1 MSGITGWAYHAPGNS
16 INAYDVLVEGIGAF
30 SCTRTKGVVQITIE
44 STHSDFAMAIEALVI
59 TSITSVIPAA
69 QIDVKRYKHLAG
81 LHMADPNLGIPGVID
96 LLLGAD
102 FWGLILEGDI
112 IRGGQNEP
120 HAQLTRLQSYRA
132 QILEDSR
139 LDAIL
144 SNFWKLED
152 EPAGT
157 ETVDDESE
165 LIFSKTHTRTPE
177 GRYMVRLP
185 IRGDASELGDS
196 YYNAVRQFHH
206 LERRLTV
213 DKDMRDKYIEFM
225 REYIELG
232 HMEPVDN
239 PGDHSRTYYIPHHAV
254 TEKFRVVFNASART
268 SNGVTLNEIQLVGPS
283 LQDPLINIILRF
295 RRYPVALTADV
306 EKMFRQVL
314 VAPKDRD
321 LQRILWREAPAEDI
335 RVYRL
340 KNVTYGM
347 ACSPYNAVRSLN
359 QCAIDKYNR
368 VSDHNQAITAR
379 NTILSSFYLDDFLT
393 SCADTQEA
401 ITLANAVDTI
411 LSSGCFKL
419 RKWNSNRSMVL
430 QHFMDSPLPAE
441 RDIDAPI
448 ATVLGLRWDP
458 VTDDLLFKV
467 AFNNAYLK
475 LQERRGNRGSTLR
488 QRNEA
493 TQ

>member
-1 MSGITGWAYHAPGNS
+1 
-16 INAYDVLVEGIGAF
+16 
-30 SCTRTKGVVQITIE
+30 
-44 STHSDFAMAIEALVI
+44 MAIQALVI

-69 QIDVKRYKHLAG
+69 QIDVKRYNHLAG
-81 LHMADPNLGIPGVID
+81 LHMADPNLGTPGVID

-120 HAQLTRLQSYRA
+120 HAQLTRFGCVIFGPTSAANQDTPSLQAYRA

-144 SNFWKLED
+144 SIFWKLEE
-152 EPAGT
+152 EPACA

-177 GRYMVRLP
+177 GRYM
-185 IRGDASELGDS
+185 
-196 YYNAVRQFHH
+196 
-206 LERRLTV
+206 RRLAV

-225 REYIELG
+225 REYIEVG

-254 TEKFRVVFNASART
+254 TEKFRVVFSASART
-268 SNGVTLNEIQLVGPS
+268 SNGVSLNEIQLVGPN

-314 VAPKDRD
+314 VAPEDRD

-340 KNVTYGM
+340 KTVAYGM

-359 QCAIDKYNR
+359 QYAIDNYKR

-379 NTILSSFYLDDFLT
+379 NTILSSFYVNDFLT

-419 RKWNSNRSMVL
+419 RK
-430 QHFMDSPLPAE
+430 
-441 RDIDAPI
+441 
-448 ATVLGLRWDP
+448 
-458 VTDDLLFKV
+458 
-467 AFNNAYLK
+467 
-475 LQERRGNRGSTLR
+475 
-488 QRNEA
+488 
-493 TQ
+493 

>member
-1 MSGITGWAYHAPGNS
+1 
-16 INAYDVLVEGIGAF
+16 
-30 SCTRTKGVVQITIE
+30 
-44 STHSDFAMAIEALVI
+44 MAIEALVI

-81 LHMADPNLGIPGVID
+81 LHMADPNLGTPGVID

-120 HAQLTRLQSYRA
+120 HAQLTRLGWVIFGPTSTANHDIPSLQSYRA

-196 YYNAVRQFHH
+196 YYNAVRQFHR

-239 PGDHSRTYYIPHHAV
+239 PGDHSRT
-254 TEKFRVVFNASART
+254 
-268 SNGVTLNEIQLVGPS
+268 
-283 LQDPLINIILRF
+283 
-295 RRYPVALTADV
+295 
-306 EKMFRQVL
+306 
-314 VAPKDRD
+314 
-321 LQRILWREAPAEDI
+321 
-335 RVYRL
+335 
-340 KNVTYGM
+340 
-347 ACSPYNAVRSLN
+347 
-359 QCAIDKYNR
+359 
-368 VSDHNQAITAR
+368 
-379 NTILSSFYLDDFLT
+379 
-393 SCADTQEA
+393 
-401 ITLANAVDTI
+401 
-411 LSSGCFKL
+411 
-419 RKWNSNRSMVL
+419 
-430 QHFMDSPLPAE
+430 
-441 RDIDAPI
+441 
-448 ATVLGLRWDP
+448 
-458 VTDDLLFKV
+458 
-467 AFNNAYLK
+467 
-475 LQERRGNRGSTLR
+475 
-488 QRNEA
+488 
-493 TQ
+493 